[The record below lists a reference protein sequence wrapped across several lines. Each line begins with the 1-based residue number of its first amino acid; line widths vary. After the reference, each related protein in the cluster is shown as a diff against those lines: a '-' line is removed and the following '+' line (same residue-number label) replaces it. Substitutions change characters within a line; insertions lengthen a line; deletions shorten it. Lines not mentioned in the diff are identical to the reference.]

1 MHKNAIKIEIFEV
14 RGQFSNKMRLKT
26 GDFSA
31 IFGQKAGEFGDI
43 LVSNWRFLTKNFWQ
57 HWSRHG
63 GIDLKLKN
71 GFWKI

>member
-31 IFGQKAGEFGDI
+31 IFGQKAGEFGDFLDRI
-43 LVSNWRFLTKNFWQ
+43 WRFSRKNVWQ
-57 HWSRHG
+57 HWTRVQFILFKAS
-63 GIDLKLKN
+63 
-71 GFWKI
+71 